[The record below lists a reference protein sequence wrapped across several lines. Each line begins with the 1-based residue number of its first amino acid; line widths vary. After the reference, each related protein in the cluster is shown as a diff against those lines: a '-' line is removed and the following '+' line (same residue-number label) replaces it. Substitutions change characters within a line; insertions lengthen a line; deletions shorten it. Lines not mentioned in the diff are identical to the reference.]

1 MSVGLLGLFLSGF
14 LAATLL
20 PVGSEPVL
28 VAYLLGS
35 DEPRVLAAWLAVG
48 LGNTLGGGVTYG
60 MGRGL
65 RLAWQ
70 RWHPAPVAQGRSAAR
85 AARWLDRFGPVAL
98 LMSWVPIVGD
108 PLCLVAG
115 SLRLPVL
122 PCLVWMGIGK
132 LARYAVVI
140 VLALQF

>member
-1 MSVGLLGLFLSGF
+1 MTVGLLGLFIAGL

-35 DEPRVLAAWLAVG
+35 AEPAIWPAWLAVG
-48 LGNTLGGGVTYG
+48 LGNTLGGVVTYA

-70 RWHPAPVAQGRSAAR
+70 QCRPVAPPPDR
-85 AARWLDRFGPVAL
+85 ASRRVSNWLDRFGPTAL
-98 LMSWVPIVGD
+98 VMSWLPVLGD

-115 SLRLPVL
+115 TLRMPLL
-122 PCLVWMGIGK
+122 PCLLWMALGK
-132 LARYAVVI
+132 FARYGVVI
-140 VLALQF
+140 AVTLQL